1 MPSTAYTSTADLKRQ
16 DVSTAS
22 TNLYHTKL
30 SFFYPDTLAPLL
42 IGEPG
47 QRRLLQELL
56 KGFLALMPSE
66 EVLRDEPLWAR
77 REMDQRALE
86 AVDR

>member
-1 MPSTAYTSTADLKRQ
+1 
-16 DVSTAS
+16 
-22 TNLYHTKL
+22 L

-42 IGEPG
+42 IGEPD

-66 EVLRDEPLWAR
+66 EVLHDEPLGAR